1 MDEMQKDIRDF
12 LKSYLEDEDEND
24 SIDTKNEIIEFVNID
39 ELLEYIQN

>member
-24 SIDTKNEIIEFVNID
+24 SFDTKNEIIEFANID